1 MLTCLLI
8 LIVVNQ
14 KNKEMK
20 KTLFL
25 ILLTAITISNS
36 FAQGYLENQKVI
48 ASDLG
53 TGYQFGNSA
62 AIQGD
67 VAVIGSGNANFE
79 GNGPLGVVYI
89 FKRDTNNVWVE
100 HQLLVA
106 TDRAQFDKFGQS
118 VAINGDYII
127 VGASGQRYDANGS
140 NFIAQAGAVYI
151 YKNNGND
158 NWELEQKITASDREF
173 GAWFGYNVAIQN
185 NRIIVG
191 CGRNSYDVNGQN
203 FQHRAGAGYIFER
216 DDQNIW
222 NQVAKVVAPDRATED
237 RLGYAVSISGDY
249 VSVGAYLEDEDENG
263 TNTISA
269 AGSIYVYKRD
279 TNGVWNF
286 QQKLVS
292 AVRPNNNEYLGWS
305 LDMDDDFIVAGAIA
319 ADEPNSSTGAVYVF
333 KRDANDIWNQ
343 VDKLI
348 AGDGVQ
354 GENFG
359 YDVAIQNDRILVG
372 AYQDYLVTNGV
383 QNIHG
388 SIYYYTKN
396 SGFDT
401 WSFQQKVVVSNWQN
415 PDINNFGIS
424 VDLDGDDALVG
435 NWKSDEVNPDTNE
448 TFNEAGSAFLFSFD
462 ANLSLG
468 LERNTI
474 TSHIKAYPNPT
485 INILNLDFET
495 HLDDI
500 EVTIHNVYGQQVFS
514 RVFANRNSIHLD
526 FQELAKGL
534 YVVEIITNNQTVSV
548 LKVVKK

>member
-1 MLTCLLI
+1 M
-8 LIVVNQ
+8 
-14 KNKEMK
+14 
-20 KTLFL
+20 
-25 ILLTAITISNS
+25 NS
-36 FAQGYLENQKVI
+36 LNSYAQGYLETQKVI

-53 TGYQFGNSA
+53 TAYQFGNSV

-79 GNGPLGVVYI
+79 GNGPLGVVYV
-89 FKRDTNNVWVE
+89 FKRDVNNVWVE

-106 TDRAQFDKFGQS
+106 SDRAQFDKFGQS

-127 VGASGQRYDANGS
+127 VGASGQRFDANGS

-173 GAWFGYNVAIQN
+173 GAWFGYDVAIQD

-191 CGRNSYDVNGQN
+191 CGRNSYDVDGQN

-216 DDQNIW
+216 DDQNVW
-222 NQVAKVVAPDRATED
+222 SQVAKVVAPDRATED

-249 VSVGAYLEDEDENG
+249 VSIGAYLEDEDENG
-263 TNTISA
+263 NNTISA

-305 LDMDDDFIVAGAIA
+305 LDMDDDFILAGAIA

-359 YDVAIQNDRILVG
+359 YDVAIQNDRILIG
-372 AYQDYLVTNGV
+372 AYQDYTVINNT

-388 SIYYYTKN
+388 SLYYYLKDATA
-396 SGFDT
+396 DT
-401 WSFQQKVVVSNWQN
+401 WSLQQKVLASNWQN

-435 NWKSDEVNPDTNE
+435 NWKSNEVNPDTNE

-474 TSHIKAYPNPT
+474 TSNIKAYPNPT
-485 INILNLDFET
+485 KNILNLNFKNY
-495 HLDDI
+495 LDEI
-500 EVTIHNVYGQQVFS
+500 EVTIQNILGQQVLS
-514 RVFANRNSIHLD
+514 GSYRNAINIRLD
-526 FQELAKGL
+526 FQELPLGIYLVK
-534 YVVEIITNNQTVSV
+534 ITNKNNLTSV
-548 LKVVKK
+548 LKVVKD